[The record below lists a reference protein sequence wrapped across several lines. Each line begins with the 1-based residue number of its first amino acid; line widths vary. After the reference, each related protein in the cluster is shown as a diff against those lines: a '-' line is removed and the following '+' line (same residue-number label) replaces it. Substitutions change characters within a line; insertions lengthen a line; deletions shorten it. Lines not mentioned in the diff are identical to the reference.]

1 MEKYYQ
7 FYSREVTKRVPIN
20 KFGKLGFKN
29 YQEMVMTDDISKFN
43 HRKRIK
49 FTKAS
54 EDDVKE
60 FIKLN
65 KLWIADVV
73 EERLI

>member
-1 MEKYYQ
+1 MERYYQ
-7 FYSREVTKRVPIN
+7 FYSREVTKRVEVN
-20 KFGKLGFKN
+20 RFGKLGYKL

-43 HRKRIK
+43 HRKKIK

-60 FIKLN
+60 FMKLN